1 LAYDMY
7 IGTPERPASLA
18 TLHVVVVAG
27 GHGESNKGAGSRNR
41 VPGSRIGARGVEQ
54 GHGK

>member
-1 LAYDMY
+1 MASNMY

-41 VPGSRIGARGVEQ
+41 VPGSRIGARGVE
-54 GHGK
+54 